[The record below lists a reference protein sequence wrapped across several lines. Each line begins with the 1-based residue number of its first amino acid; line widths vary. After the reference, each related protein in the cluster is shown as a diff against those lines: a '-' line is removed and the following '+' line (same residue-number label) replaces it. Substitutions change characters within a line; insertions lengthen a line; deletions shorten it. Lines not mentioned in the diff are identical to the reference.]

1 MAEQDQRVHGS
12 QVLLALSDSLV
23 KMFREFLGKGPER
36 CKTYWAGSDMLVI
49 LVGGGYT
56 VAEQTLYEAGRG
68 AAVQESRFALQQT
81 LARVMQDTVE
91 DITGREVVAFMS
103 ASHQDPD
110 LSAEVF
116 VLKPMETDSP
126 VAH

>member
-1 MAEQDQRVHGS
+1 MAEQAQRVHGS

-23 KMFREFLGKGPER
+23 KVFREFLGKGPER

>member
-1 MAEQDQRVHGS
+1 MAEQAQRVHGS

-23 KMFREFLGKGPER
+23 KVFREFLGKGPER

-49 LVGGGYT
+49 LLGGGYT
-56 VAEQTLYEAGRG
+56 VAEQTLYEAGKG

-81 LARVMQDTVE
+81 LAQMMQDTVE

>member
-1 MAEQDQRVHGS
+1 MAEQAQRVHGS

-23 KMFREFLGKGPER
+23 KVFREFLGKGPER

-49 LVGGGYT
+49 LLGGGYT

-81 LARVMQDTVE
+81 LAQMMQDTVE

>member
-1 MAEQDQRVHGS
+1 MAEQAQRVHGS

-23 KMFREFLGKGPER
+23 KVFREFLGKGPER

-49 LVGGGYT
+49 LLGGGYT

>member
-49 LVGGGYT
+49 LLGGGYT
-56 VAEQTLYEAGRG
+56 VAEQTLYEAGKG

-81 LARVMQDTVE
+81 LAQMMQDTVE

>member
-23 KMFREFLGKGPER
+23 KVFREFLGKGPER

-49 LVGGGYT
+49 LLGGGYT
-56 VAEQTLYEAGRG
+56 VAEQTLYEAGKG

>member
-23 KMFREFLGKGPER
+23 KVFREFLGKGPER

-49 LVGGGYT
+49 LLGGGYT